1 MDANNQD
8 ANNNQQ
14 DQQQQQSQDEH
25 DQDGPLPKGWEK
37 RVSRSTGQAYY
48 LNIYTKESQWDR
60 PTQEANTKDNEKIRC
75 SHLLVKHNQSRRPS
89 SWREE
94 HITRTKEEALALIQD
109 YHEKISNGVATLDEL
124 ASELSDCSSAKRGG
138 DLGFFARGAMQ
149 KPFEEAAFALKV
161 GELSQVVETDSG
173 VHLILR
179 TA

>member
-1 MDANNQD
+1 MDNND
-8 ANNNQQ
+8 DSN
-14 DQQQQQSQDEH
+14 
-25 DQDGPLPKGWEK
+25 LPKGWER

-48 LNIYTKESQWDR
+48 LNIYTKESQWET
-60 PTQEANTKDNEKIRC
+60 PTEEASQKEDEKIRC

-94 HITRTKEEALALIQD
+94 KITRTKEEALALIHD
-109 YHEKISNGVATLDEL
+109 YKDKIKQGVSTLEEL
-124 ASELSDCSSAKRGG
+124 ATELSDCSSAKRGG

-149 KPFEEAAFALKV
+149 KPFEEASFRLQV
-161 GELSQVVETDSG
+161 GQMSDVVETDSG